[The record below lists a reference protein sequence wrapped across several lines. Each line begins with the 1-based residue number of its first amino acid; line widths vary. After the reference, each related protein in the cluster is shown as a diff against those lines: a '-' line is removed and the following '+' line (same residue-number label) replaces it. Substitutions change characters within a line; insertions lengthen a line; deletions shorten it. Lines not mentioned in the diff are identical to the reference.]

1 MFQLLLFKIYRGVFN
16 GVGILGFKMNQ
27 ELIYLQLLD
36 HEIKIFDFSLAH
48 QPRHPVWKNQFQR
61 ENLLPEILG

>member
-1 MFQLLLFKIYRGVFN
+1 MLQLLLFKIYRGVFN

-36 HEIKIFDFSLAH
+36 HEIKIFDFNLAH
-48 QPRHPVWKNQFQR
+48 QLRHLVWKKSIQR
-61 ENLLPEILG
+61 ENMLQEILG